1 MFTSQKAKM
10 WAAVVGA
17 TCIAIAQ
24 AFPEYASYASVV
36 IAVLTALGVYAV
48 PNAPATVEG
57 QSDDA

>member
-1 MFTSQKAKM
+1 MFTSPKAKM

-48 PNAPATVEG
+48 PNTPK
-57 QSDDA
+57 